1 MCSGFQTS
9 FYHFPNFLI
18 INLVIIEYNF
28 FIERRGLVMRAHSY
42 KKGITLSVYLF
53 VISFLESQWKVGD
66 HSFNLMMYVTIHQLI
81 YIPVGCILAWDNSAE
96 FRVEWKRM
104 ILFGVPVLYLIS
116 VPYIIRVE
124 SVLPSYMVTNGAVGV
139 VSQIILGYI
148 IITSLYVKQITY
160 RKH

>member
-1 MCSGFQTS
+1 
-9 FYHFPNFLI
+9 
-18 INLVIIEYNF
+18 
-28 FIERRGLVMRAHSY
+28 
-42 KKGITLSVYLF
+42 
-53 VISFLESQWKVGD
+53 
-66 HSFNLMMYVTIHQLI
+66 MYVTIHQLI